1 MKPQAKSE
9 EKNHQH
15 QQQQLKP
22 EPIRLESFGLK
33 KYTLWEYP
41 YPPFSYGEIWFSGKC
56 VGSFDPEK
64 IIFTEEIPFDFL
76 FYILSYEKIREV
88 YVFYGDRGFRNL
100 VQMLKDFFAGKI
112 PPQDLKHAIEFSK
125 GLMNSDH
132 WTQEAIWRDFYYV
145 DEGEEN
151 KNKNIEYWKKLEVLL
166 KKLK

>member
-1 MKPQAKSE
+1 MKPQ
-9 EKNHQH
+9 EKQERNQKPNNDN
-15 QQQQLKP
+15 LKP
-22 EPIRLESFGLK
+22 EPIKIDTFGLK

-41 YPPFSYGEIWFSGKC
+41 YPPFSCGEIWFSGEC

-76 FYILSYEKIREV
+76 FYILSFERQREV

-112 PPQDLKHAIEFSK
+112 LPQDLKHAIEFSK

-145 DEGEEN
+145 EDEN
-151 KNKNIEYWKKLEVLL
+151 KNKNIEYWKKLEILL